1 VSDDNVPAHDGGR
14 RPDRASLVIAALLI
28 LLAAGVAYDAATLRA
43 GVASYSRVGPEVFPF
58 AIAGCL
64 AALGVATAVSAF
76 RSVAVPRAGVALLPV
91 ALIAGGLLGQILL
104 LNVAGFSLATGLV
117 FAATAAALGRPK
129 VWFTYPIGVAFSL
142 AVWLVFAMA
151 LKLVLPA
158 GPLEQFAR
166 AETTLVVDFLATEGG
181 RVVNFVRSFLAAP

>member
-1 VSDDNVPAHDGGR
+1 MSDDAPAHDHGR
-14 RPDRASLVIAALLI
+14 RPDRATLVIAALLI

-64 AALGVATAVSAF
+64 AALGVATAISAF
-76 RSVAVPRAGVALLPV
+76 RFAAAPPEAVALPPV

-104 LNVAGFSLATGLV
+104 LNVAGFSLATGIV

-129 VWFTYPIGVAFSL
+129 VWFTYPIGVVFSL
-142 AVWLVFAMA
+142 TVWLVFAMA

-158 GPLEQFAR
+158 GPLEEFAR
-166 AETTLVVDFLATEGG
+166 TEVGVAVD
-181 RVVNFVRSFLAAP
+181 VVRSLFAGG

>member
-1 VSDDNVPAHDGGR
+1 VSEAAPSRDGGR
-14 RPDRASLVIAALLI
+14 RPDRAKLVIAALLL
-28 LLAAGVAYDAATLRA
+28 LLATGVAWDAATIRA
-43 GVASYSRVGPEVFPF
+43 GVASYSRVGPQVFPF

-64 AALGVATAVSAF
+64 AALCVGTVISAF
-76 RSVAVPRAGVALLPV
+76 RSVAGPREPVALAPV
-91 ALIAGGLLGQILL
+91 ALIAGGLVGQIAL

-129 VWFTYPIGVAFSL
+129 VWFTYPIGVVFSL

-158 GPLEQFAR
+158 GPLEEVAR
-166 AETTLVVDFLATEGG
+166 AEATVVVNFLAAEGARVVDF
-181 RVVNFVRSFLAAP
+181 VRMLFAGD